1 MSARNKIETTTA
13 AMPTSPTEI
22 PESRGGGAVGSGCDG
37 GGGGDGI
44 GDGGG
49 SPGGGGEGGGSNPE
63 EDDMQNKEVIS
74 LRTRVPASR
83 REIERGR
90 LHLAP
95 ERFYSSQSPEASG
108 GLPETLRTDGII
120 TNTVHL
126 QTVSHIG
133 SLIPF
138 L

>member
-1 MSARNKIETTTA
+1 M
-13 AMPTSPTEI
+13 
-22 PESRGGGAVGSGCDG
+22 GSGCDG

-120 TNTVHL
+120 TNTVNL